1 MRGENDR
8 RCARFQNGHP
18 VFQQMQRAS
27 VEHEAVRRG
36 ERAIEP
42 ASGLVVATEP
52 GADQERADALVD
64 ERIVV
69 ERFVDE
75 RVWPATLT
83 PQQRAITRT
92 GSHPP
97 PRPPPPPPRH
107 PPPHPGDR
115 TPTP

>member
-1 MRGENDR
+1 
-8 RCARFQNGHP
+8 
-18 VFQQMQRAS
+18 MQRVS

-83 PQQRAITRT
+83 TKQRNITRP
-92 GSHPP
+92 GAHRRLRRP
-97 PRPPPPPPRH
+97 PRSDARRVGKEVVSTCRSRGCPSH
-107 PPPHPGDR
+107 
-115 TPTP
+115 